1 MLDGEIEALR
11 RARQDAQLS
20 RDRQNAIDQKER
32 DLGTARAQVTTPVA
46 PRNAQATPVIA
57 SKPTSPEPGTTPT
70 GPGNAPIQDETSTAI
85 SDAPTSSPS
94 RDEWKRRRMM
104 DGVDNQ
110 HIDAIMEMT
119 GLEKVKE
126 QVLAIK
132 DKIDMSARQDTS
144 VRDERFH
151 MVLLGNPGTG
161 NDHKYLMSGF

>member
-1 MLDGEIEALR
+1 
-11 RARQDAQLS
+11 
-20 RDRQNAIDQKER
+20 
-32 DLGTARAQVTTPVA
+32 
-46 PRNAQATPVIA
+46 
-57 SKPTSPEPGTTPT
+57 
-70 GPGNAPIQDETSTAI
+70 
-85 SDAPTSSPS
+85 
-94 RDEWKRRRMM
+94 M

-151 MVLLGNPGTG
+151 IVLLGNPGTG